1 MACLEPDELGHVIAE
16 PGGPAPECFRRE
28 YARSLIQPAPQ
39 PNDAF
44 IASQRTRQTC
54 SRCAGGEEV
63 PTYDH
68 RHFMICLKHN
78 RWIGN
83 RATEQRQ
90 IIDHELRTMERRLP
104 GGG

>member
-16 PGGPAPECFRRE
+16 LGGPAPEHFRRE